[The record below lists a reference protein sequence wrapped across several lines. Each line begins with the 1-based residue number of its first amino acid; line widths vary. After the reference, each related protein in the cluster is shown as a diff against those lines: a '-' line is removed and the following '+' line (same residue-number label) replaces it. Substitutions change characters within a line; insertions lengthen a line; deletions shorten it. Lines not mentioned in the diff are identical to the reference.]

1 MAQNENTRTEE
12 RSILKFDP
20 IVLIRDVIKRW
31 RLIVLAM
38 VVAGMCAC
46 IYGTAVYKPTYQT
59 NITYVTYTRS
69 GSTTVYSNMS
79 SAMTV
84 ASVFEELLNSSLMRG
99 TILRETG
106 LPSFDGQIYA
116 SVISVSFL

>member
-12 RSILKFDP
+12 RTLLKFDP

-31 RLIVLAM
+31 RLIVLVAL
-38 VVAGMCAC
+38 VVGMGAY
-46 IYGTAVYKPTYQT
+46 IYGTAVFKPTYQT

-69 GSTTVYSNMS
+69 SSTTVYSNMS

-84 ASVFEELLNSSLMRG
+84 ASVFEELLNSSLLHG
-99 TILRETG
+99 TIMRESG
-106 LPSFDGQIYA
+106 IESFDGTIKAQVT
-116 SVISVSFL
+116 SGEN